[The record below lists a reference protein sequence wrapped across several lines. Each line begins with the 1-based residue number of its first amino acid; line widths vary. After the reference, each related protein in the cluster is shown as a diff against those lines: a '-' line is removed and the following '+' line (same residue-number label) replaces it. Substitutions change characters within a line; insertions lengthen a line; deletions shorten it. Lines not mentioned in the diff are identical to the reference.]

1 MDTSSKIRQRL
12 TEDRVLGLR
21 SAGSAPMMRDIAGD
35 RTNRSGPVT
44 TEESTMRFAVNRR
57 VIIATA
63 ASGVLILG
71 AGGMAGAALG
81 VGGSDDPA
89 PTVESTIVD
98 TTTPTVGAPGTS
110 DDDDIDDLDDDD
122 MDDDS
127 DETGDDESDETE
139 TSEVDDDDMYDD
151 DGGETDDDES
161 DDLDDEMDDDESDDE
176 MDDETETSEV
186 EDD

>member
-1 MDTSSKIRQRL
+1 
-12 TEDRVLGLR
+12 
-21 SAGSAPMMRDIAGD
+21 MMRDIAGD
-35 RTNRSGPVT
+35 RTSRSGPVT

-122 MDDDS
+122 M
-127 DETGDDESDETE
+127 
-139 TSEVDDDDMYDD
+139 YDD
-151 DGGETDDDES
+151 DGDETDDDDES

>member
-1 MDTSSKIRQRL
+1 
-12 TEDRVLGLR
+12 
-21 SAGSAPMMRDIAGD
+21 MMRDIAGD
-35 RTNRSGPVT
+35 RTSRSGPVT

-122 MDDDS
+122 MYDDDS

-151 DGGETDDDES
+151 DGDETDDDES

>member
-1 MDTSSKIRQRL
+1 MGTSSKICQRL
-12 TEDRVLGLR
+12 TEDRVLGVR
-21 SAGSAPMMRDIAGD
+21 PAVSRPMMWDIAGD
-35 RTNRSGPVT
+35 RTQGSGPAT

-89 PTVESTIVD
+89 PTVESTVVD
-98 TTTPTVGAPGTS
+98 TTTPAVPTPGTS

-122 MDDDS
+122 MDDD
-127 DETGDDESDETE
+127 DMDDDSDETE

-151 DGGETDDDES
+151 DGDEMDDDES
-161 DDLDDEMDDDESDDE
+161 DDLDDDMDDDESDDE
-176 MDDETETSEV
+176 MDDETETSEA
-186 EDD
+186 DDD